1 MMLASITG
9 CNETPSSSDSEVVD
23 SSTPEETVNRPNY
36 DYKLEENE
44 KYQKASIKKETL
56 SKLSYN
62 SVKISG
68 IDSLAVDP
76 YQSVYYYGE
85 VTLRY
90 PNAELLNNQIVLYTS
105 AWYSQKTFKRSDEV
119 IEYVILNEEG
129 MWYVSEISN
138 TSETFIP
145 FNGLVLSVPKSS
157 SITYNV
163 YDIIDIQGSIPT
175 YDVGFYNQEGNRIA
189 VSHANHATWS
199 EHGVNLIDSN
209 MLSKVTNTRW
219 FNLATVNFVYDKD
232 NNQYICDKFRFFEED
247 GKIYSNVHNG
257 FMLGASI
264 SSNNFNVSVLE
275 GVRFNDGDIIK
286 VEEGGDIHT
295 RSYDF
300 SLKSTNTITLE
311 NGNKLSFTLAKS
323 ETNGTSNKWQFE
335 AAVDKTHVIVETGS
349 RVAIPEGGY
358 KIDIRVANGTTGE
371 KSNILTEEIFLKG
384 SRVSISGSEISISHA
399 STDRVYNL
407 YNITN
412 SYLKETLKEIEEY
425 NYSYDLEGLKEIEE
439 TLATIKEEMN
449 SIEFEEDPTYQYRLY
464 TLMGEV
470 NQLYFKIL
478 SATNRNEAVSVKTTW
493 YINNYKRE
501 DKDLDSLK
509 KSLDYVRSGGI
520 NEIIVDV
527 FEGGLVNYSNSEIF
541 GMDVDVK
548 GNNYGEY
555 GNDFFKAIISEAH
568 KRNMKVFANFTPF
581 SEGLEKVFD
590 DISDAWALSMDGK
603 DSVSTSQGAVKM
615 LDPANQKVQEKIQI
629 AIDDILKCNP
639 ELDGIHL
646 DYIRYGADACYIDTA
661 HGITEAA
668 RVGFNQYCAEKGY
681 PYNYSSMTEFRNGL
695 RKAVVFNR
703 FNEFQQNAI
712 TNTVKNIKDVCLK
725 YDSPLTCAVADDYS
739 YVSTWKCQDWGLWA
753 QQDLVDGLYIMDYY
767 FDEYYINYYFQDM
780 VKATKN
786 NTLLVCGID
795 PSYADLVAE
804 YYPKT
809 IKGALKSANSHG
821 YGIFGSHTQAAKKDG
836 WDLIVDSNW
845 IDSLSPYD
853 ELSKT
858 MKASGDLLLKRCD
871 DIYIKYNNQTADQKQ
886 TLATDLDALYALI
899 TGENA
904 EVAQALVNKLDEM
917 IDKTYA
923 SNAAED
929 RIDEQLK
936 YMRKIAKSKYNTYR

>member
-9 CNETPSSSDSEVVD
+9 CGETTSNSESESVD
-23 SSTPEETVNRPNY
+23 SSTSEDLVNRPEF
-36 DYKLEENE
+36 DYKLEANE

-62 SVKISG
+62 ALKISG
-68 IDSLAVDP
+68 IDSLVVDP

-90 PNAELLNNQIVLYTS
+90 PNAELLNNQTVLYTS
-105 AWYSQKTFKRSDEV
+105 GWYSQKTFKRSDEV

-138 TSETFIP
+138 SSETFIP

-163 YDIIDIQGSIPT
+163 YDIIDIKGTIPT
-175 YDVGFYNQEGNRIA
+175 YDIGFYNQNGDRIV

-199 EHGVNLIDSN
+199 ESGVNLIDSN

-219 FNLATVNFVYDKD
+219 ENLATINFVYDKE
-232 NNQYICDKFRFFEED
+232 NNQYICDKFRFFEEN

-264 SSNNFNVSVLE
+264 ASSNFNVSVLE

-295 RSYDF
+295 RSYDL
-300 SLKSTNTITLE
+300 SLSSVNKVTLE
-311 NGNKLSFTLAKS
+311 SGKVVSFTLKKS
-323 ETNGTSNKWQFE
+323 DTNGTSNKWQFE
-335 AAVDKTHVIVETGS
+335 AAVDKTNVIVNTGS
-349 RVAIPEGGY
+349 RVEIPEGGY
-358 KIDIRVANGTTGE
+358 KIDIRVADGTSGE
-371 KSNILTEEIFLKG
+371 GSNVLTEEIFLKG
-384 SRVSISGSEISISHA
+384 SRVSISGNDINISHA

-412 SYLKETLKEIEEY
+412 AYLKETFKEIETH
-425 NYSYDLEGLKEIEE
+425 NYSYDYEGLKEIEA
-439 TLATIKEEMN
+439 TLASIKEEMN

-470 NQLYFKIL
+470 NQQYFKII
-478 SATNRNEAVSVKTTW
+478 SATNRNEAVSVKAAW
-493 YINNYKRE
+493 YINNYKAE
-501 DKDLDSLK
+501 DKSLESLQR
-509 KSLDYVRSGGI
+509 SLDYVRSGGI
-520 NEIIVDV
+520 NEIMVDV
-527 FEGGLVNYSNSEIF
+527 FEGGLVNYANSEVF
-541 GMDVDVK
+541 GMDVYVK

-555 GNDFFKAIISEAH
+555 GNDFLKAIISEAH

-581 SEGLEKVFD
+581 SEGLEKVFS
-590 DISDAWALSMDGK
+590 DISKAWALSMDGK

-615 LDPANQKVQEKIQI
+615 LDPANPLVQEKIQI

-639 ELDGIHL
+639 EIDGIHL

-661 HGITEAA
+661 HGITDAA
-668 RVGFNQYCAEKGY
+668 RIGFNQFCADRGY
-681 PYNYSSMTEFRNGL
+681 PYSYSSMDEFKNGL

-703 FNEFQQNAI
+703 FNEFQQEAI
-712 TNTVKNIKDVCLK
+712 TNTVRNIKNVCLE
-725 YDSPLTCAVADDYS
+725 YDSPLTCAVADEYS
-739 YVSTWKCQDWGLWA
+739 YTSKWKCQDWGLWA
-753 QQDLVDGLYIMDYY
+753 QQDLVDGLYLMDYY
-767 FDEYYINYYFQDM
+767 FDEYYIEYYFKDM

-795 PSYADLVAE
+795 PSYADLVSE

-809 IKGALKSANSHG
+809 IKGAVTNINSHG
-821 YGIFGSHTQAAKKDG
+821 YGIFGTHTQAAKKDG
-836 WDLIVDSNW
+836 WDLIIDSNW

-871 DIYIKYNNQTADQKQ
+871 DIYITYKNQTADQKQ
-886 TLATDLDALYALI
+886 ALSNDLDALYALI

-904 EVAQALVNKLDEM
+904 QVAQVVVTKLDEM
-917 IDKTYA
+917 IEKTYA
-923 SNAAED
+923 SNEAED

-936 YMRKIAKSKYNTYR
+936 YMKKIAKSKYNTYK